1 MKIKSI
7 IQFVIIKF
15 LAVLR
20 RANLIA
26 QQSEALIAEA
36 RELTTAAEQEFQ
48 YGKTA
53 MGLTKETGNKFFSAV
68 ARWHYQRCLV
78 KYRLAAS
85 KFSEAGK
92 LQVDQNRRR
101 NLEIELQKISKH
113 ARYVEL
119 SVAAVTNLA

>member
-7 IQFVIIKF
+7 MQFVIIKF

-26 QQSEALIAEA
+26 QQADALIAEA
-36 RELTTAAEQEFQ
+36 NELSNAAEQEFQ

-53 MGLTKETGNKFFSAV
+53 MDLTRETGNKFFATV
-68 ARWHYQRCLV
+68 ARWHYQQCLV
-78 KYRLAAS
+78 KYRLAAA
-85 KFSEAGK
+85 KFYEAGK
-92 LQVDQNRRR
+92 LTVDQNRQHD
-101 NLEIELQKISKH
+101 LEIELQEISKY

-119 SVAAVTNLA
+119 SVAAVTNPA